1 MKTYSM
7 LIDGSLVGSSSGNVV
22 ASIDPATEET
32 IAFVPDGTPDDA
44 RAAVSAADAAFQGW
58 RRVPPADRAARARE
72 LAAVLRAST
81 DELALLESRDT
92 GSPITPMAA
101 DVGSG
106 AARLDYFAG
115 LVTELKGTTVPA
127 SADGLHYTVR
137 EPYGVV
143 ARIAPFNHPIMFAA
157 SRVAAP
163 LVAGNTVVLKVPPQ
177 APLTGLRLAE
187 LAKDVFPPGVLNI
200 INGDGPNVGRALVA
214 DRRVKRIG
222 LTGSV
227 ATGTSILRESAEH
240 LAEVTLE
247 LGGKNPLIVFPDAD
261 VEQSAAGAV
270 RAMNFGWQGQSCGSA
285 SRVFV
290 HDTLFEPFCAHV
302 VEQVGRIR
310 QGDPTDPATTMGA
323 MISQAQYERVL
334 DYIEVGSAEGARL
347 LVGGGRPPGKRFE
360 RGYFIAPTVFVDVK
374 PDMRIAQEEI
384 FGPVM
389 SVLTWSDEEEVIA
402 AANDVDYGLTANLY
416 TNDLATAMRVIPR
429 LEAGFVW
436 VNGAGEHFQGL
447 PFGGYKHSGI
457 GREEC
462 LEELLSYTQ
471 LKSVSILPPDRWIPR
486 SAR

>member
-1 MKTYSM
+1 
-7 LIDGSLVGSSSGNVV
+7 
-22 ASIDPATEET
+22 
-32 IAFVPDGTPDDA
+32 
-44 RAAVSAADAAFQGW
+44 
-58 RRVPPADRAARARE
+58 
-72 LAAVLRAST
+72 
-81 DELALLESRDT
+81 
-92 GSPITPMAA
+92 
-101 DVGSG
+101 
-106 AARLDYFAG
+106 
-115 LVTELKGTTVPA
+115 
-127 SADGLHYTVR
+127 
-137 EPYGVV
+137 
-143 ARIAPFNHPIMFAA
+143 
-157 SRVAAP
+157 
-163 LVAGNTVVLKVPPQ
+163 
-177 APLTGLRLAE
+177 
-187 LAKDVFPPGVLNI
+187 
-200 INGDGPNVGRALVA
+200 
-214 DRRVKRIG
+214 
-222 LTGSV
+222 
-227 ATGTSILRESAEH
+227 
-240 LAEVTLE
+240 
-247 LGGKNPLIVFPDAD
+247 
-261 VEQSAAGAV
+261 
-270 RAMNFGWQGQSCGSA
+270 MNFGWQGQSCGSA

-471 LKSVSILPPDRWIPR
+471 LKSVSIMPPDRWIPR